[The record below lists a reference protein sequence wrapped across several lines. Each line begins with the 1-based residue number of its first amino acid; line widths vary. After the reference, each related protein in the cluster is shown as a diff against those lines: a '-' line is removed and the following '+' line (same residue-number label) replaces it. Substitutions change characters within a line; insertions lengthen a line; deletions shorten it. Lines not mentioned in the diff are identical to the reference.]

1 MKSKYGNEPISCEID
16 GKPYKFKSKA
26 EWRYS
31 LYLEFLRKN
40 GDILEWYYEPQV
52 FSWLNQRGNTVEY
65 KPDFKVIEKTGKD
78 PSGLIECRRSY
89 HEVKGFMDARSKA
102 KLKGFAKH
110 YPTEKLVLIDSAWF
124 KRNTKKLKGLVPGW
138 V

>member
-1 MKSKYGNEPISCEID
+1 MKSKYGNEPQTVEIE
-16 GKPYKFKSKA
+16 GQLYKFKSRA
-26 EWRYS
+26 EMRYS

-40 GDILEWYYEPQV
+40 GDILEWSYEPET
-52 FSWLNQRGNTVEY
+52 FAWANKAGNRVLY
-65 KPDFKVIEKTGKD
+65 KPDFKVLEKIGRSPCGMIEA
-78 PSGLIECRRSY
+78 RRSW

-110 YPTEKLVLIDSAWF
+110 FPDEKLVLVDSGWF

-138 V
+138 A